1 MTARSLV
8 AELKA
13 FRLKA
18 PLSLNAFEYGKS
30 VVNITLYKDGVEA
43 ATLKCDIVGDVL
55 KFSKGVTVE
64 AYRRQGLGTKIRAL
78 VVWCAKRAG
87 FKQIQ
92 QLSTRFANTPNTPR
106 PTSAYIMNKL
116 GFRGGVDPNINAEHR
131 FFVLNTNNMSK
142 VNAII
147 KPIHNY

>member
-13 FRLKA
+13 FKLKA
-18 PLSLNAFEYGKS
+18 PLSLNAFEYGKT
-30 VVNITLYKDGVEA
+30 VVNIVIYKNGVEA
-43 ATLKCDIVGDVL
+43 ATLKCDILGKVL
-55 KFSKGVTVE
+55 KFSTGHTVE
-64 AYRRQGLGTKIRAL
+64 AYRRQGLGTKLRAL

-87 FKQIQ
+87 FKEIR

-116 GFRGGVDPNINAEHR
+116 GFRGGIDPNINAEQR
-131 FFVLNTNNMSK
+131 FFMLNTNNISK
-142 VNAII
+142 VNAIVRLLS
-147 KPIHNY
+147 

>member
-13 FRLKA
+13 FRLKE
-18 PLSLNAFEYGKS
+18 PLTLGAFEYGKS
-30 VVNITLYKDGVEA
+30 VVNIVIYKDGVEA
-43 ATLKCDIVGDVL
+43 ASLKCEILGKVL
-55 KFSKGVTVE
+55 KFSTGVTVE
-64 AYRRQGLGTKIRAL
+64 AYRRQGLGTRLRAL

-87 FKQIQ
+87 FKEIR

-116 GFRGGVDPNINAEHR
+116 GFRGGIDPNINAEQR
-131 FFVLNTNNMSK
+131 FFMLNTNNISK
-142 VNAII
+142 VNAIVRLLS
-147 KPIHNY
+147 